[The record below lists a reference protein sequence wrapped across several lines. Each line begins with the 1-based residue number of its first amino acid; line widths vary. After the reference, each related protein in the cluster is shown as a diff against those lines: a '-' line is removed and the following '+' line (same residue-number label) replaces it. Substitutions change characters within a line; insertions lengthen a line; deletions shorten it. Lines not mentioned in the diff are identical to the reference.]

1 MRQSRVIDNIFD
13 DAIFQLEKEWKNH
26 SYGDE
31 LFRDESSVAAVTQ
44 DHSSNTQSPATSI
57 SSATANT
64 LVDEEEDLSALL
76 AECREEFHPSD
87 ELEDPVAEDEEE
99 DLSALLAECREEF
112 RPSDESE
119 DPVAEDEE
127 EDLSALLAE
136 CREEFRPSDE
146 SDDSAV
152 EDEEEDL
159 SALLAECREE
169 FRPSDESEDTA
180 AEDKEED
187 LSALLAECRE
197 EFRPSDESEDTAAE
211 DKEEDLSALLAECRE
226 EFRPSDESD
235 DSAAEDEEEDLSAL
249 LAECR
254 EEFRPS
260 DESDDSA
267 VEDEEEDL
275 SALLAECREEFRP
288 SGESEDTAA
297 EDEEEDLSA
306 LLAECRDEFRPS
318 GEFKGSADV
327 IDDFSEDF
335 SNFDEDDS
343 WSFDVDSDEDVV
355 TAESSDT
362 EIIINVDGRRID
374 DKGHDS
380 NWITKD
386 SSLKGDDS
394 GWIVNDS
401 YFGGT
406 ESRTDV
412 YDEPEDYAVTD
423 KIDDDD
429 LDIDDASSE
438 FESDEDLDS
447 LLDDLTND
455 SAFSGMDEE
464 DEDEL
469 EDALNE
475 AISSLEDNSDSLES
489 GSIGDL
495 MESAFDIDS
504 EFDEE
509 KEEAA
514 AAEVGGEPSLN
525 AFDFDDTSDL
535 LELDDSGLD
544 DDSEAEEKSREFFDE
559 LDSEI
564 DSIVSHPGEDDFED
578 LSEEDDDS
586 DIVSDYDEE
595 DGDEDFVVGV
605 KTVPVPKPSIELVE
619 DIDDVD
625 VDKMLVDMGFG
636 NDGLLHN
643 KFGPDKEKLL
653 GHLIQRFEYLARKK
667 LDSFPEAQAALVK
680 NINLRIE
687 IDLKFGEFSTDGED
701 DSLFSLDM

>member
-1 MRQSRVIDNIFD
+1 MRQSRVIDNIFE
-13 DAIFQLEKEWKNH
+13 DAIFQLEKEWKHH

-31 LFRDESSVAAVTQ
+31 LFRDEPPVTSGTQKSSANSQSSVI
-44 DHSSNTQSPATSI
+44 PAP
-57 SSATANT
+57 
-64 LVDEEEDLSALL
+64 SALV
-76 AECREEFHPSD
+76 ASSD
-87 ELEDPVAEDEEE
+87 
-99 DLSALLAECREEF
+99 
-112 RPSDESE
+112 
-119 DPVAEDEE
+119 
-127 EDLSALLAE
+127 
-136 CREEFRPSDE
+136 
-146 SDDSAV
+146 V
-152 EDEEEDL
+152 END
-159 SALLAECREE
+159 
-169 FRPSDESEDTA
+169 
-180 AEDKEED
+180 
-187 LSALLAECRE
+187 
-197 EFRPSDESEDTAAE
+197 
-211 DKEEDLSALLAECRE
+211 
-226 EFRPSDESD
+226 
-235 DSAAEDEEEDLSAL
+235 
-249 LAECR
+249 
-254 EEFRPS
+254 
-260 DESDDSA
+260 
-267 VEDEEEDL
+267 EEDL

-288 SGESEDTAA
+288 SGEGDVEVADN
-297 EDEEEDLSA
+297 EEDLSA
-306 LLAECRDEFRPS
+306 LLAECREEFRPS
-318 GEFKGSADV
+318 GEGDAEVEDDEEDLSALLAECREEFRPSGEGDAEVEDGEEDLSALLAECREEFRPSGEGDAEVEDDEEDLSALLAECREEFRPSGEGDAEVEDGEEDLSALLAECREEFRPSSEGDAEVEDDEEDLSALLAECREEFRPELPSTEV
-327 IDDFSEDF
+327 IDDFSDLYTEDSLEF
-335 SNFDEDDS
+335 DIDEDG
-343 WSFDVDSDEDVV
+343 F
-355 TAESSDT
+355 TADSSDT
-362 EIIINVDGRRID
+362 EIIINVDGKRID
-374 DKGHDS
+374 DDRHDA

-386 SSLKGDDS
+386 SCWGDS
-394 GWIVNDS
+394 NTGWIVSDS
-401 YFGGT
+401 YFSGNK
-406 ESRTDV
+406 SRTDV

-475 AISSLEDNSDSLES
+475 AISSLEENSDSLES

-514 AAEVGGEPSLN
+514 AAEVADEPSLN

-564 DSIVSHPGEDDFED
+564 DSIVSNPEEDEFDD
-578 LSEEDDDS
+578 ISEEDELDS
-586 DIVSDYDEE
+586 DSEYEDE
-595 DGDEDFVVGV
+595 DDDDDDFVVGV
-605 KTVPVPKPSIELVE
+605 KTVAVPKPSIELIE
-619 DIDDVD
+619 DIDDED